1 MKLGNISKS
10 YSDKYAENQI
20 INSKPEAGSRINQ
33 GDAVDIVLSKGPEKV
48 TMPYVVGMTKAKA
61 KKIKVIRFES
71 YLYQKDYSRTVAK
84 GLIAKQNLPADSKV
98 RLNDHHIELIESL
111 GVRQV
116 FVKDYEGK
124 SLFNCEKE
132 LEDGLK
138 VKVTTEASDSVK
150 KETSFHNH
158 QKIKVDEGST
168 IQLKVSKGE
177 DTDSDEDKMMKM
189 VIQMMLKPIL
199 KQ

>member
-1 MKLGNISKS
+1 M
-10 YSDKYAENQI
+10 
-20 INSKPEAGSRINQ
+20 
-33 GDAVDIVLSKGPEKV
+33 
-48 TMPYVVGMTKAKA
+48 
-61 KKIKVIRFES
+61 
-71 YLYQKDYSRTVAK
+71 AK

-124 SLFNCEKE
+124 AYSTAKKLE
-132 LEDGLK
+132 EDGLK

-158 QKIKVDEGST
+158 QKIK
-168 IQLKVSKGE
+168 K
-177 DTDSDEDKMMKM
+177 
-189 VIQMMLKPIL
+189 
-199 KQ
+199 